1 MYVSTQRLVVPTTT
15 VLKCMFWLSLGTA
28 LALSAQTVLGQD
40 SLELLPRPE
49 VFRAQYGEAP
59 RAPDTIDAAS
69 TPTPRPNL
77 SQSDVGD
84 VVEDGIMF
92 GDQLSGR
99 TGEAYG
105 ALFRAG
111 VWTGPA
117 VGRTDTIVPL
127 EIMPYG
133 FINNAMVFGSLRGF
147 RAATDGWGMNLGG
160 GLRYYSDRWD
170 RIFGVNAY
178 YDYDNSSGGLFRE
191 TGFGLESLGQLWDMR
206 ANAYIPHGN
215 TAQLLK
221 TALVDGSQR
230 FVGHQLLY
238 DNLLT
243 FGNSLRGVDWEVGV
257 PVPGRVPTRHNLK
270 LFGGA
275 YYYEGSTT
283 NGFYGWKARAQAD
296 IVQNLNVSLEVLN
309 DKVFDTSVVFG
320 ATWTYGGYKQPDG
333 QRRTQFDRMTEMV
346 RRNYNV
352 VVAQLPTLDAGKVA
366 INPVTNN
373 PYFFEHVASYAPTP
387 GADGTVDHPWQN
399 LTQAQ
404 IALNAA
410 IPVPAQQ
417 AGNII
422 YVHANSVYN
431 TAPNNTVT
439 LIPSVRILGEGN
451 GVIHRVNV
459 PGLGLIQLP
468 RATTFANR
476 PIFSNQA
483 GNAVTLVSGTAAA
496 PSEFSGFQIG
506 DPTAPTSGPAGIGI
520 IGDGVANVVVN
531 QTDVNFAQGD
541 GVFMNNLTG
550 PVVMLG
556 DTINNIGNTNTA
568 IDGLHVVG
576 GTGKLFFGVEPVTLK
591 KSTINNTGGYAL
603 EIDGIARG
611 GTVDMTGSIIN
622 DGTLAT
628 VTVPGLT
635 GGGILLNN
643 IDGVVI
649 VDQATIVN
657 TVASANTTGRAIDIQ
672 GSAATGITPA
682 HGLGQI
688 SFVGGLAID
697 NPQGDGIR
705 IENMQVDTSV
715 SPNLVSAV
723 RFVLPNPVNGTLAPG
738 IRITNRNAGG
748 LTMLNNAGNISFL
761 EPLSI
766 STSGTPAQA
775 AIDFEGNSGS
785 ASFLSILPSSS
796 PNQIQISGGGGNGI
810 QIGQTASNT
819 GAFRVTGSTS
829 IQQTGLVSLLI
840 GNPTFAVGSAP
851 SNQGAVSFGDVS
863 IDRRGQQGIEIVHV
877 NQPVQFTGTT
887 QVANTTNSLFSAV
900 DIHDNVLI
908 PATTTAPIIPRTSGD
923 VTFRTL
929 NILAAQGPLANPP
942 SVPPAP
948 PIPPL
953 PLLSGAGLNI
963 NDNPSSVSIQT
974 LNINQNSLVGSGL
987 ALYVNNAGTQPA
999 IITTTSAAP
1008 TLGLS
1013 IGSGNIFANGG
1024 GAVLIQNSVIGVN
1037 LTSVSSTNSVQD
1049 GIFLQDNVGVGSK
1062 VNTNGITDHP
1072 TIFAVNGTTGVPGS
1086 GGLIQGSTLEGAYFL
1101 NTEGV
1106 VLRNMDFSGNHLSGI
1121 YATTPL
1127 LSVIGNRITGNDG
1140 FGINV
1145 YAEAVQATS
1154 SNRTLQTVA
1163 PVFTLQ
1169 GSTVTGNGQ
1178 VLSGNQEVLFTAT
1191 TLGTYTV
1198 NLGAAGTAGQNV
1210 LTHDLVPAFAVG
1222 VLETRGPAAAGV
1234 APTTDD
1240 AILIRTQSGA
1250 IGSTLN
1256 LTAVNNLMSVTRT
1269 NALAGPLSDMR
1280 VNWTGVVAKGV
1291 IEGNTFNF
1299 GADSAEGLVI
1309 NLPSTTASSTF
1320 RIAGNTFNSP
1330 TGGGTTGLDVTTN
1343 GGNANIQIGALD
1355 GFGGNLFTFI
1365 QPANAVIVI
1374 GGRIDDEAMRFA
1386 LGANS
1391 VVSVFSNEIDMTG
1404 LDLEAMQFTS
1414 VAGPSTVQ
1422 INNNLINLT
1431 GGLTNL
1437 YGIRFLTVTSGIL
1450 NLQGPLLN
1458 DISIN
1463 GQTGSTFPWFFT
1475 PASGTTGQ
1483 ININGALVP

>member
-49 VFRAQYGEAP
+49 VFRAQYGEAT

-69 TPTPRPNL
+69 TPTPTPNL
-77 SQSDVGD
+77 SKSDFGD
-84 VVEDGIMF
+84 VVEDGVMF

-147 RAATDGWGMNLGG
+147 RAASDGWGMNLGG

-221 TALVDGSQR
+221 STLIDGSQR

-243 FGNSLRGVDWEVGV
+243 FGNSLRGVDWETGV
-257 PVPGRVPTRHNLK
+257 PIPGRIPTRHNLK
-270 LFGGA
+270 VFGGA

-296 IVQNLNVSLEVLN
+296 VVQNLNISLEVLN

-352 VVAQLPTLDAGKVA
+352 VVAQLPVLDAGKVA

-373 PYFFEHVASYAPTP
+373 PYFFEHVASYANTV
-387 GADGTVDHPWQN
+387 GMDGTVDHPWQN

-404 IALNAA
+404 TALNAA
-410 IPVPAQQ
+410 IPIPAQQ

-431 TAPNNTVT
+431 TAPNNSVT
-439 LIPSVRILGEGN
+439 LIPSVRILGEGD
-451 GVIHRVNV
+451 GVVHRVNV
-459 PGLGLIQLP
+459 PNLGLIQLP

-520 IGDGVANVVVN
+520 FGDGVANVVVN
-531 QTDVNFAQGD
+531 QTDVNFAKGD

-603 EIDGIARG
+603 EIDGIGRG

-628 VTVPGLT
+628 TTVAARP

-657 TVASANTTGRAIDIQ
+657 TVASVDTTGRAIDIE
-672 GSAATGITPA
+672 GTAATGLTPA

-697 NPQGDGIR
+697 NPQGDAIH
-705 IENMQVDTSV
+705 IQNMQVDTSV

-766 STSGTPAQA
+766 SASGTPAQA

-796 PNQIQISGGGGNGI
+796 PNQIAISGGGGNGI
-810 QIGQTASNT
+810 QIGTTASNT
-819 GAFRVTGSTS
+819 GSFRVTGSTS
-829 IQQTGLVSLLI
+829 IQDIVGTSMLI
-840 GNPTFAVGSAP
+840 GNPVFAPLSPP
-851 SNQGAVSFGDVS
+851 SNQGAVTFGDVT
-863 IDRRGQQGIEIVHV
+863 IDRRTGKGIEIAHV
-877 NQPVQFTGTT
+877 DHTVQFTGIT
-887 QVANTTNSLFSAV
+887 QVANTLNSLFTAV
-900 DIHDNVLI
+900 DIHDNVI
-908 PATTTAPIIPRTSGD
+908 TPATATTSRTSGD
-923 VTFRTL
+923 VTFRIL

-953 PLLSGAGLNI
+953 PLLRGAGLNI

-974 LNINQNSLVGSGL
+974 LNINQNSLIGSGL

-999 IITTTSAAP
+999 VISTTSAAP

-1013 IGSGNIFANGG
+1013 IASGNIFANGG
-1024 GAVLIQNSVIGVN
+1024 GAVSIQNSVIGVN

-1049 GIFLQDNVGVGSK
+1049 GIFLSDNVGVASS
-1062 VNTNGITDHP
+1062 VNTNGVTNHP
-1072 TIFAVNGTTGVPGS
+1072 TIFTVTGTTGVPGS
-1086 GGLIQGSTLEGAYFL
+1086 GGLIQGSTLEGAYIL
-1101 NTEGV
+1101 NSEGV
-1106 VLRNMDFSGNHLSGI
+1106 IFRNMDFSGNHLSGI
-1121 YATTPL
+1121 YATTPS
-1127 LSVIGNRITGNDG
+1127 LSVIGNRVTGNDG

-1145 YAEAVQATS
+1145 YAEAVQPTS
-1154 SNRTLQTVA
+1154 SNRNLQTTA

-1198 NLGAAGTAGQNV
+1198 NLGASGTAGQNI
-1210 LTHDLVPAFAVG
+1210 LTHDLAPAFAVG

-1256 LTAVNNLMSVTRT
+1256 LTAVNNLMTVTRT

-1280 VNWTGVVAKGV
+1280 VNWNGVVAKGV
-1291 IEGNTFNF
+1291 VEGNTFNF

-1330 TGGGTTGLDVTTN
+1330 TGSGTTGLDVTTN
-1343 GGNANIQIGALD
+1343 GGNANFQIGALD

-1365 QPANAVIVI
+1365 QPANGVIVI
-1374 GGRIDDEAMRFA
+1374 GGRVDDEAMRFA
-1386 LGANS
+1386 VGANS
-1391 VVSVFSNEIDMTG
+1391 LINVFSNEIDMTG
-1404 LDLEAMQFTS
+1404 TDLEAMQFSS

-1422 INNNLINLT
+1422 LNNNLINLT

-1437 YGIRFLTVTSGIL
+1437 YGIRFLTVTSGTL
-1450 NLQGPLLN
+1450 NLQGPLRN
-1458 DISIN
+1458 DITIN

-1475 PASGTTGQ
+1475 PGTGTTGQ
-1483 ININGALVP
+1483 VNINGVLVP